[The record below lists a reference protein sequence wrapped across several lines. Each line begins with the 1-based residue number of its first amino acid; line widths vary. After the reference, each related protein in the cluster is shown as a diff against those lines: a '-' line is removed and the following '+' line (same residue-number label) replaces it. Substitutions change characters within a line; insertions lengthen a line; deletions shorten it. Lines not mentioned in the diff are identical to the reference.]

1 METLLITPVGT
12 SLFRNYKD
20 HGPGRGG
27 VERHYQRIEHERGD
41 RWDDRK
47 GIIDALRDDTSLTGW
62 IESTDAASAE
72 MESASKI
79 AAQEEASIHVRLLA
93 SDTIA
98 SWLAAELIRDHA
110 GIANVEFSFTP
121 DLDLIPDLQVFD
133 AASFGNGV
141 RHLVRRVRGLLKE
154 RGERMGKPGAS
165 TCAINITGGYKA
177 TLPYLT
183 VLGELYDVPLRYKFE
198 EADGMLSIPQVP
210 IALDEDL
217 FREHEAQFAAL
228 DEGVDDWSA
237 FRDANHAFAERAEDL
252 IEVADNMALLSPL
265 GELFWGYYT
274 DQHVCFYA
282 PDEVYRAIREEQP
295 NVRRILKTKIDQLRR
310 GHQVET
316 KGDHRVF
323 DDGDNSNRIYFFT
336 HDEDLYIYK
345 TFDERGE
352 HDDHEAY
359 YKNVSF
365 DASDRRSVQVGASRR
380 RLQRAA

>member
-12 SLFRNYKD
+12 SLFSNYKNN
-20 HGPGRGG
+20 GPGTGTVG
-27 VERHYQRIEHERGD
+27 RHYQRIEHERGS
-41 RWDDRK
+41 RWDERE
-47 GIIDALRDDTSLTGW
+47 GVIGALKDHRPLTDW
-62 IESTDAASAE
+62 IASTDAASAE

-79 AAQEEASIHVRLLA
+79 AAQEGVTVHVRLLA

-98 SWLAAELIRDHA
+98 SRLAAELIRDYA
-110 GIANVEFSFTP
+110 EVSGVEFSFSP
-121 DLDLIPDLQVFD
+121 DLDVITDLQVFD

-141 RHLVRRVRGLLKE
+141 RHLVRRVRCLLKG
-154 RGERMGKPGAS
+154 RGEQMGAKGAG
-165 TCAINITGGYKA
+165 TCTINITGGYKA

-228 DEGVDDWSA
+228 DEGVDDWSV
-237 FRDANHAFAERAEDL
+237 FRDEHYAFAERAGDL

-274 DQHVCFYA
+274 DQHVTFYM
-282 PDEVYRAIREEQP
+282 PEEVYRALREEQP
-295 NVRRILKTKIDQLRR
+295 NVRRILQTKMDQLRR
-310 GHQVET
+310 GNQVET

-336 HDEDLYIYK
+336 DDEDLYIYK

-359 YKNVSF
+359 YENVSF
-365 DASDRRSVQVGASRR
+365 GVADRQSVKADASRR
-380 RLQRAA
+380 RLPRAA